1 MKVLYF
7 AWLRTKIGCAEEE
20 IELPQNIKTVADV
33 LDLLRSKGKA
43 YEEALS
49 EDKVIRIALNQ
60 DYAQMDDEVKAG
72 DEFAI
77 FPPVTGG

>member
-20 IELPQNIKTVADV
+20 IDLPDTVKTVGDV
-33 LDLLRSKGKA
+33 LDYLRTKGDA
-43 YEEALS
+43 YAEALG
-49 EDKVIRIALNQ
+49 EDKVIRVALNQ
-60 DYAQMDDEVKAG
+60 DYAQMDDIVQNG

>member
-7 AWLRTKIGCAEEE
+7 AWLRTKIGCAEET
-20 IELPQNIKTVADV
+20 IDLPEGTKTVKDV
-33 LDLLRSKGKA
+33 LDHLRNRGGA
-43 YEEALS
+43 YSEALS
-49 EDKVIRIALNQ
+49 ADKVIRVAVNQ
-60 DYAQMDDEVKAG
+60 DYAQPDDPVAAD

>member
-1 MKVLYF
+1 MKILYF

-20 IELPQNIKTVADV
+20 IELPDTIKTVADV
-33 LDLLRSKGKA
+33 LEMLRNKGGA
-43 YEEALS
+43 YAEALS

-60 DYAQMDDEVKAG
+60 DYAQMDDPVKPG

>member
-1 MKVLYF
+1 MKILYF

-20 IELPQNIKTVADV
+20 IELPAGVETVAAV
-33 LDLLRSKGKA
+33 LDHLRSLGDSYA
-43 YEEALS
+43 EALS
-49 EDKVIRIALNQ
+49 EDKVIRVALNQ
-60 DYAQMDDEVKAG
+60 DYAQLDDPVQSS

>member
-20 IELPQNIKTVADV
+20 IDLPDTVKTVGDV
-33 LDLLRSKGKA
+33 LDYLRTKGEVYA
-43 YEEALS
+43 EALG
-49 EDKVIRIALNQ
+49 EDKVIRVALNQ
-60 DYAQMDDEVKAG
+60 DYAQMDDTIQNG

>member
-20 IELPQNIKTVADV
+20 IDLPKDVNTVAGV
-33 LDLLRSKGKA
+33 LDHLRSRGDA
-43 YEEALS
+43 YAEALS
-49 EDKVIRIALNQ
+49 ADKVIRVAVNQ
-60 DYAQMDDEVKAG
+60 DYAQEVDIVRNE

>member
-7 AWLRTKIGCAEEE
+7 AWLRTKIGVPEEE
-20 IELPQNIKTVADV
+20 IELPAEVTTVAGV
-33 LDLLRSKGKA
+33 LDHLRNKGDA
-43 YEEALS
+43 YAEALS

-60 DYAQMDDEVKAG
+60 DYAQMEDEVKNT

>member
-20 IELPQNIKTVADV
+20 ITLPNTITTVDGV
-33 LDLLRSKGKA
+33 LDMLRAKGGA
-43 YEEALS
+43 YAEALS
-49 EDKVIRIALNQ
+49 EDKVIRIAVNQ
-60 DYAQMDDEVKAG
+60 DYAQGDHAVKNG

>member
-1 MKVLYF
+1 MKILYF

-20 IELPQNIKTVADV
+20 IELPDTVKTVADV
-33 LDLLRSKGKA
+33 LEHLRSKGGA
-43 YEEALS
+43 YADCLS
-49 EDKVIRIALNQ
+49 ADKVIRVALNQ
-60 DYAQMDDEVKAG
+60 DYAKDDDAVKAT

>member
-20 IELPQNIKTVADV
+20 ITLPDSVTTVDGV
-33 LDLLRSKGKA
+33 LGFLRKKGEA
-43 YEEALS
+43 YAEALS
-49 EDKVIRIALNQ
+49 EDKVIRIAVNQ
-60 DYAQMDDEVKAG
+60 DYAKGEDAVKNT

>member
-20 IELPQNIKTVADV
+20 IDLPDTVKTVEDV
-33 LDLLRSKGKA
+33 LDYLRIKGDA
-43 YEEALS
+43 YAEALG
-49 EDKVIRIALNQ
+49 EDKVIRVALNQ
-60 DYAQMDDEVKAG
+60 DYAQLDTPVQNT

>member
-1 MKVLYF
+1 MKILYF

-20 IELPQNIKTVADV
+20 IELPNTVQTVGEV
-33 LDLLRSKGKA
+33 LDYLRSKGGA
-43 YEEALS
+43 YADSLGD
-49 EDKVIRIALNQ
+49 DKVIRVALNQ
-60 DYAQMDDEVKAG
+60 EYAQQDDKVSNA

>member
-1 MKVLYF
+1 MKILYF

-20 IELPQNIKTVADV
+20 VILPDGVASVADV
-33 LDLLRSKGKA
+33 LDMLREKGGA
-43 YEEALS
+43 YAEALG
-49 EDKVIRIALNQ
+49 EDKVIRIAVNQ
-60 DYAQMDDEVKAG
+60 DYANMDDPVKQG

>member
-1 MKVLYF
+1 MKILYF

-20 IELPQNIKTVADV
+20 IELPDTVKTVADV
-33 LDLLRSKGKA
+33 LEMLRNKGDA
-43 YEEALS
+43 YAEALS

-60 DYAQMDDEVKAG
+60 DYAQMDDTVKSG

>member
-20 IELPQNIKTVADV
+20 IDLPASTRTVADV
-33 LDLLRSKGKA
+33 LDHLRTRGDTYA
-43 YEEALS
+43 EALG
-49 EDKVIRIALNQ
+49 EDKVIRVALNQ
-60 DYAQMDDEVKAG
+60 DYAQMDDMVKDS

>member
-20 IELPQNIKTVADV
+20 IDLPDSVKTVGDV
-33 LDLLRSKGKA
+33 LDHLRTKGDVYA
-43 YEEALS
+43 DALG
-49 EDKVIRIALNQ
+49 EDKVIRVALNQ
-60 DYAQMDDEVKAG
+60 DYAQMDDTVQNN

>member
-20 IELPQNIKTVADV
+20 ISLPENVKTVADV
-33 LDLLRSKGKA
+33 LDLLRTKGDA
-43 YEEALS
+43 YVEALG
-49 EDKVIRIALNQ
+49 EDKVIRVAVNQ
-60 DYAQMDDEVKAG
+60 DYAPLDHPVKQG

>member
-20 IELPQNIKTVADV
+20 IELPEAVKTVGDV
-33 LDLLRSKGKA
+33 LDHLRTKGDA
-43 YEEALS
+43 YAEALS

-60 DYAQMDDEVKAG
+60 DYAQMEDQVKAG

>member
-7 AWLRTKIGCAEEE
+7 AWLRNKIGCAQED
-20 IELPQNIKTVADV
+20 IDLPDDAKTVGDV
-33 LDLLRSKGKA
+33 LNFLRTKGEA
-43 YEEALS
+43 YQDALGD
-49 EDKVIRIALNQ
+49 DKVIRIAVNQ
-60 DYAQMDDEVKAG
+60 EYADLDAPVKTG

>member
-1 MKVLYF
+1 MNILYF
-7 AWLRTKIGCAEEE
+7 AWLRTKIGVPTEE
-20 IELPQNIKTVADV
+20 IDLPDNVKTVGDV
-33 LDLLRSKGKA
+33 LDMLRGKGGA
-43 YEEALS
+43 YAEALS

-60 DYAQMDDEVKAG
+60 DYAQMEDEVKNS